1 MPNGLLYHKIHV
13 IMTKGFWAN
22 QWHKY
27 RRKKT
32 IAGIIFDF
40 LFTVLL
46 IAMLF
51 PTSRKI
57 VSSTII
63 RYSMFQPRESKEVSY
78 LNDNDYKWHVED
90 LDGNLLELSS
100 LKGKVIF
107 INFWA
112 TWCPPCIAEMPSIQ
126 RLYDEYKEDMAF
138 IIVSQETKETLH
150 EFIQKK
156 GFSFPVYVLSSRQ
169 PAIFSS
175 RSIPASFLIS
185 PEGQVMMK
193 KQGAARW
200 DGNNVKQLIEEM
212 LQ

>member
-1 MPNGLLYHKIHV
+1 MN
-13 IMTKGFWAN
+13 KGYLAN

-32 IAGIIFDF
+32 ILGIIFDF
-40 LFTVLL
+40 LFTALL

-63 RYSMFQPRESKEVSY
+63 RYSMFQPRESKDVSY
-78 LNDNDYKWHVED
+78 LNDNDYNWHVED

-100 LKGKVIF
+100 LKGKVVF

-126 RLYDEYKEDMAF
+126 RLYDEYKDDIAF
-138 IIVSQETKETLH
+138 IIVSQESKGTLR
-150 EFIQKK
+150 EFIDKK
-156 GFSFPVYVLSSRQ
+156 GFTFPVYVLRSRQ

-185 PEGQVMMK
+185 PKGQVMMK

-200 DGNNVKQLIEEM
+200 DGNNVKELIDEM
-212 LQ
+212 LLSDS

>member
-1 MPNGLLYHKIHV
+1 MK
-13 IMTKGFWAN
+13 KGFWAE
-22 QWHKY
+22 QWYKY

-32 IAGIIFDF
+32 VLGIVFDF

-46 IAMLF
+46 VAMLI
-51 PTSRKI
+51 PGTRK
-57 VSSTII
+57 VVQSTII
-63 RYSMFQPRESKEVSY
+63 RYSMFQPRESKEVTY
-78 LNDNDYKWHVED
+78 LTDNDYQWRVED
-90 LDGNLLELSS
+90 LEGNSVELSE

-126 RLYDEYKEDMAF
+126 RLYDEYQNDMAF
-138 IIVSQETKETLH
+138 ILVSQESKGILRDFMAEKEFT
-150 EFIQKK
+150 
-156 GFSFPVYVLSSRQ
+156 FPVYVLRSRQ
-169 PAIFSS
+169 PDVFSS

-185 PEGQVMMK
+185 PEGQVVMK

-200 DGNNVKQLIEEM
+200 DGSKVKKRLNEM

>member
-1 MPNGLLYHKIHV
+1 
-13 IMTKGFWAN
+13 MTKGFWAN